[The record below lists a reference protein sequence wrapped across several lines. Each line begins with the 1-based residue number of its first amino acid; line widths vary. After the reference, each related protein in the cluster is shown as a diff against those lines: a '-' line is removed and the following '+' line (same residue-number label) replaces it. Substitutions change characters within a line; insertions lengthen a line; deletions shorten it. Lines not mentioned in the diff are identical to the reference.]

1 MQYHINKRGVPAEC
15 KSAPEECK
23 LGLTG
28 EHWDSLEEA
37 QKAADKLMST
47 QFALVPDVHYT
58 NAVIPSEHVKIILSK
73 NYSELYAVSKLAQK
87 AGEPVL
93 CLGKNRF
100 GESVY
105 HCVYVQ
111 DNLYYDINGLIATD
125 SELLESYVKSKYNI
139 ASFWTQVSPE
149 ESINMIEKIMGIDL
163 KSDGIKKRLT
173 KYIQEELK
181 NATENS
187 SKQVA
192 LSFIMKE
199 L

>member
-1 MQYHINKRGVPAEC
+1 MNFHINKKGLPVEC
-15 KSAPEECK
+15 KNDPNECK
-23 LGLTG
+23 LGLTN
-28 EHWDSLEEA
+28 EHWENIEEA
-37 QKAADKLMST
+37 QRAANRLMST
-47 QFALVPDVHYT
+47 QFSLFPDVHYT
-58 NAVIPSEHVKIILSK
+58 NAVIPSEHIKIILSK

-100 GESVY
+100 GKSVY

-111 DNLYYDINGLIATD
+111 DNLYYDINGLIAID

-139 ASFWTQVSPE
+139 ESFWTQVSPE

-181 NATENS
+181 NAPENS